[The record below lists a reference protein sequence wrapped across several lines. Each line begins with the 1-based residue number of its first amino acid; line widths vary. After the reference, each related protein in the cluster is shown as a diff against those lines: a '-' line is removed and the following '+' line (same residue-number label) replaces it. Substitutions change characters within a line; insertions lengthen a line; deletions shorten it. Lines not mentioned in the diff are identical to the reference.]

1 MSPCKDDDIL
11 YPDQIFPPRESRLA
25 RTPGTTRTPGEG
37 TFRSF
42 LEGPDV
48 DAFAQPA
55 IRTLLRKPSV
65 LGQVFR
71 AVGRA
76 EAVKDAAAAAE
87 VMRYTRLFISEYT
100 GAQHDVALHIQ
111 AVMGIARQI
120 DQAHRLHDGSVEL
133 AARGLEEAISAAD
146 ATRNRRGALQAKSAA
161 LLDGGSP
168 GVVGQAASV
177 GQEDPWSAQDDLS
190 RRARVAVI
198 QGAAAIESEKIDD
211 PAVAFAA
218 VTYLRKL
225 QTGADDETARRATFN
240 DVRDLLAARGFA
252 PKDAE
257 VYTQTL
263 KQVRAEYKKGRD
275 AKAGLGFMAAAIRG
289 GKV

>member
-1 MSPCKDDDIL
+1 MSPCKDDDVL
-11 YPDQIFPPRESRLA
+11 YPDQIYPAREGRVA
-25 RTPGTTRTPGEG
+25 RTSGTTRTPGEA
-37 TFRSF
+37 TFKSF

-48 DAFAQPA
+48 DALAQPA
-55 IRTLLRKPSV
+55 VRTLLRKPSA
-65 LGQVFR
+65 LGRLFR

-87 VMRYTRLFISEYT
+87 VMRYTRLFITEYT

-120 DQAHRLHDGSVEL
+120 DHAHRLHDGNVEL
-133 AARGLEEAISAAD
+133 AARAQDAAISAAD
-146 ATRNRRGALQAKSAA
+146 AAQSRRGALQGKAA
-161 LLDGGSP
+161 GLLDAGAP
-168 GVVGQAASV
+168 GVVGQPASV
-177 GQEDPWSAQDDLS
+177 GSEDLWSAQDDLS
-190 RRARVAVI
+190 RRARVVVI

-218 VTYLRKL
+218 ATYLRKL
-225 QTGADDETARRATFN
+225 STGADDDTARRVTFN
-240 DVRDLLAARGFA
+240 DVRDLLGARGFT

-257 VYTQTL
+257 TYTQVL
-263 KQVRAEYKKGRD
+263 KQVRSEYKKSRD